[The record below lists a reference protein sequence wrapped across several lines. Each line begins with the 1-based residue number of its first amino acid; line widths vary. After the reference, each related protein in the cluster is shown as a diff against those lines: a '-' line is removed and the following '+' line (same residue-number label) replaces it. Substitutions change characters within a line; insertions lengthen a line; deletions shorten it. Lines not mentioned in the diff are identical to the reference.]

1 MKRLLSFVLLLAILV
16 TVLTGCGG
24 SDGNSDKL
32 SVVCTVFPQYDFV
45 RNIAGDKADIKM
57 LVPLG
62 VESHDFQ
69 LENLTVAE
77 LKTVAKADLVI
88 YVGGESDL
96 DWITELKNTVNGDA
110 SWRAMT
116 DMVETLEEI
125 SSDSME
131 HIHDHTH
138 DSEEHHHHEQH
149 TAYDEHVWTSPK
161 RVITV
166 VKAITDEL
174 CRLDPKNSEFYK
186 DNGQR
191 YIEELN
197 KLDNMLESVCQNGE
211 KSKLIFGDRFP
222 FRYLCADYGLEFDAA
237 FSGCSS
243 GVDPSVAQM
252 TSLTKNAMESG
263 AKVIFYME
271 NSNPVFAESIAKTV
285 SGRAELLH
293 SCHTFSK
300 DELLSGVTYI
310 SVMLDNIEK
319 ISEALK

>member
-1 MKRLLSFVLLLAILV
+1 MKRVLSLILLCLLAL
-16 TVLTGCGG
+16 TVLSGCGG
-24 SDGNSDKL
+24 TSVKDNKL

-62 VESHDFQ
+62 TESHDFQ
-69 LENLTVAE
+69 LENLSVAE
-77 LKTVAKADLVI
+77 LKTVATADLVV

-96 DWITELKNTVNGDA
+96 DWITELKNTVKGNA
-110 SWRAMT
+110 TWMAMS

-131 HIHDHTH
+131 HIHDHEHGH
-138 DSEEHHHHEQH
+138 DEEHGHEEH

-161 RVITV
+161 RVVMIV
-166 VKAITDEL
+166 RALTDEL
-174 CRLDPKNSEFYK
+174 CRLDPENSEFYK
-186 DNGQR
+186 ANSER
-191 YIEELN
+191 YIGELN
-197 KLDNMLESVCQNGE
+197 LLDSDLMAVCENAA
-211 KSKLIFGDRFP
+211 KDKLIFGDRFP
-222 FRYLCADYGLEFDAA
+222 FRYLCADYGLQFDAA

-252 TSLTKNAMESG
+252 TSLTKSAVESG

-271 NSNPVFAESIAKTV
+271 NSDPVFAESIAKTV
-285 SGRAELLH
+285 GGKAELLH

-300 DELLSGVTYI
+300 AELNSGVTYI
-310 SVMLDNIEK
+310 SVMRENILK

>member
-1 MKRLLSFVLLLAILV
+1 MRRLLSIFLLVIFVV
-16 TVLTGCGG
+16 TMFAGCG
-24 SDGNSDKL
+24 SQTKDNAKL

-45 RNIAGDKADIKM
+45 RNIAKDKADVKM

-62 VESHDFQ
+62 TESHDFQ

-77 LKTVAKADLVI
+77 LKTVALADLVI

-96 DWITELKNTVNGDA
+96 DWITELKNTVKGNA
-110 SWRAMT
+110 SWIALT

-131 HIHDHTH
+131 HIHDHTSDHNEYH
-138 DSEEHHHHEQH
+138 DHEGH
-149 TAYDEHVWTSPK
+149 TAYDEHIWTSPK
-161 RVITV
+161 RVIV
-166 VKAITDEL
+166 AVEKITQEL
-174 CRLDPKNSEFYK
+174 CRLDPKNGDFYK
-186 DNGQR
+186 SNSQQ
-191 YIEELN
+191 YAEEL
-197 KLDNMLESVCQNGE
+197 KELDEQLTTVC
-211 KSKLIFGDRFP
+211 KSGVKNKLIFGDRFP
-222 FRYLCADYGLEFDAA
+222 FRYLCSDYGLQFDAA

-252 TSLTKNAMESG
+252 TSLTKSALESG

-271 NSNPVFAESIAKTV
+271 NSDPVFAKSIAKTV
-285 SGRAELLH
+285 KGRAELLH

-300 DELLSGVTYI
+300 SELLSGVTYI
-310 SVMLDNIEK
+310 SVMRENIEK

>member
-1 MKRLLSFVLLLAILV
+1 MRKNLSIFLLLVLLVSLFV
-16 TVLTGCGG
+16 GC
-24 SDGNSDKL
+24 SSETKPTDNRL

-45 RNIAGDKADIKM
+45 RSIAGDKVDVKM

-62 VESHDFQ
+62 TESHDFQ

-77 LKTVAKADLVI
+77 LKTVATADFVI

-96 DWITELKNTVNGDA
+96 DWITELRNTVKGDA
-110 SWRAMT
+110 TWLALT

-131 HIHDHTH
+131 HIHDHEH
-138 DSEEHHHHEQH
+138 DDHHEHEGH

-161 RVITV
+161 RVMTV

-174 CRLDPKNSEFYK
+174 CKLDPHNADFYNGNS
-186 DNGQR
+186 QR
-191 YIEELN
+191 YLTELVQ
-197 KLDNMLESVCQNGE
+197 LDNELTTAVESGSKN
-211 KSKLIFGDRFP
+211 KLIFGDRFP
-222 FRYLCADYGLEFDAA
+222 FRYLCDDYGLTFDAC

-252 TSLTKNAMESG
+252 TSLTKSAMESDT
-263 AKVIFYME
+263 KVIFYME
-271 NSNPVFAESIAKTV
+271 NSNSVFAESVA
-285 SGRAELLH
+285 GRVDGKAELLH

-300 DELLSGVTYI
+300 QELKNGVTYL
-310 SVMLDNIEK
+310 SVMRENINK
-319 ISEALK
+319 IAEALK